1 MCQFL
6 IKPFSLKKIFAIA
19 MLVLFL
25 FNLGGYQ
32 LLFQY
37 FIYES
42 DVSITQQINN
52 NHYKSSELV
61 EVKIPVHLNNFQSW
75 DEFKPVS
82 GQVKVKDNCYNYA
95 ALKMTRDTM
104 FLMVIPNHDKARII
118 YEKNTYA
125 KQVND
130 NPSGKKSRPQLVKN
144 NISEFECG
152 YIIKYDVLISAL
164 QGKAAHSFAFSDI
177 IKTTICVQGQPPETT
192 FTLFS

>member
-1 MCQFL
+1 
-6 IKPFSLKKIFAIA
+6 

-52 NHYKSSELV
+52 NNYKSTDLV

-82 GQVKVKDNCYNYA
+82 GQLKVKDNCYNYA
-95 ALKMTRDTM
+95 ALKMTRDTIY
-104 FLMVIPNHDKARII
+104 LMVIPNHDKAHII
-118 YEKNTYA
+118 NAKNTYA
-125 KQVND
+125 KQINGVPLN
-130 NPSGKKSRPQLVKN
+130 KKGHEQTIKKA
-144 NISEFECG
+144 NILSE
-152 YIIKYDVLISAL
+152 YNLLAL
-164 QGKAAHSFAFSDI
+164 QGRYSRYGTFLTQTNKPVSLHFDRPFIESPG
-177 IKTTICVQGQPPETT
+177 KPPN
-192 FTLFS
+192 FIG

>member
-1 MCQFL
+1 M
-6 IKPFSLKKIFAIA
+6 KKIFAIA

-52 NHYKSSELV
+52 NNYKPADLV
-61 EVKIPVHLNNFQSW
+61 EVKIPVQLNNFQSW

-104 FLMVIPNHDKARII
+104 YLMVIPNHDKAHII
-118 YEKNTYA
+118 NAKNIYA
-125 KQVND
+125 KQINGIPL
-130 NPSGKKSRPQLVKN
+130 NKKSHEQTTKKANTL
-144 NISEFECG
+144 SE
-152 YIIKYDVLISAL
+152 YNLLAL
-164 QGKAAHSFAFSDI
+164 QDI
-177 IKTTICVQGQPPETT
+177 YSRYGIFLTQTNKPVSLKFDRPFIESPVKPPN
-192 FTLFS
+192 FIG